1 MSFGGGGGGQL
12 TAHTHD
18 PAIPL
23 DGGSL
28 ASNATSFSLANQ
40 SLLVSDGVN
49 IQEVA
54 VGANETV
61 LKVSG
66 GAVGWGAD
74 TGASFIQVTKSF
86 TDISGGEI
94 DIYTLPAANS
104 ISNIFTDIQTAFTAS
119 NAVEVGDAADPNGY
133 LQSADWTVGPGLTG
147 ATRGTY
153 VTNFKGMRS
162 VSGTTDIKAVGFS
175 AGGVSTAV
183 YVDLF
188 NDSARDNEIYGICF
202 NDTGSKFYIC
212 GSQHDKIY
220 EYDLAPSYDIST
232 AVFNQDFGVGAQAA
246 NPYDVIFNDT
256 GSKMYVSDQVT
267 AAVYEYDLG
276 TNYDLSTAVYNA
288 SSLSVV
294 GQDANPTGITWN
306 DTGSKFYMVG
316 NVNDKVSEYDAGTNY
331 DITTCV
337 YLQNYDIAA
346 VAPKATGLRFNNDGT
361 AMYLCGEQNDK
372 AYQWTLGTGFNVT
385 TATFSQDFSV
395 AGQDTIPTGITFNS
409 TFTKM
414 YICGV
419 QNVSTYEYDLDAPDT
434 AGSVDFYLQVVS

>member
-74 TGASFIQVTKSF
+74 TGASFVQVTKSF

-104 ISNIFTDIQTAFTAS
+104 ISNIFTDIQTAFTS
-119 NAVEVGDAADPNGY
+119 SSAVEVGDAADPNGY
-133 LQSADWTVGPGLTG
+133 LESADWTAGTGLTG

-162 VSGTTDIKAVGFS
+162 VTGTTTIKAVGFAS
-175 AGGVSTAV
+175 GGVSTAV

-188 NDSARDNEIYGICF
+188 NDQARDDQPYGICF
-202 NDTGSKFYIC
+202 NDTGSKFYIA
-212 GSQHDKIY
+212 GGEHNKMY

-232 AVFNQDFGVGAQAA
+232 AVFNQDFSTAGQTSK
-246 NPYDVIFNDT
+246 PSDLCFNDT
-256 GSKMYVSDQVT
+256 GSKMYVSDESNGE
-267 AAVYEYDLG
+267 VYEYDLG
-276 TNYDLSTAVYNA
+276 TNFDLSTSVY
-288 SSLSVV
+288 SSTLNVAA
-294 GQDANPTGITWN
+294 QDNPLGIAWN
-306 DTGSKFYMVG
+306 DTGSKFYIVG
-316 NVNDKVSEYDAGTNY
+316 NVNDKVSEYDVGTPY
-331 DITTCV
+331 DITTAV
-337 YLQNYDIAA
+337 FSQDYDIS
-346 VAPKATGLRFNNDGT
+346 VRSPKSQSLQFSPDGT
-361 AMYLCGEQNDK
+361 SMFVVDEQNDEVN
-372 AYQWTLGTGFNVT
+372 QWTLSTPFDVT
-385 TATFSQDFSV
+385 TATWSQDFSV
-395 AGQDTIPTGITFNS
+395 AGQDTIPVGLCFNPS
-409 TFTKM
+409 LTKM
-414 YICGV
+414 YMSGV
-419 QNVSTYEYDLDAPDT
+419 QNGSSYEYDLDAPDS
-434 AGSVDFYLQVVS
+434 AGTVDFYLQVVS